1 MEVVIFEEVEYRPKG
16 YHYFYRSPNYDGVS
30 CSCIKISITNLND
43 FDPILTAVS
52 ILSLINS
59 LHPREFHWANDNY
72 IDKLFG
78 TDMLRISISQKNSP
92 DMIIPEWSREIYK
105 FNEFRKPFLLYR

>member
-1 MEVVIFEEVEYRPKG
+1 MMG
-16 YHYFYRSPNYDGVS
+16 YHAVAL
-30 CSCIKISITNLND
+30 KISITNLDD

-78 TDMLRISISQKNSP
+78 TDMLRIAISQK
-92 DMIIPEWSREIYK
+92 IA
-105 FNEFRKPFLLYR
+105 